1 MKTVICM
8 SLLCACAYA
17 QDTAVAVTKGTFT
30 FTTDSLHTFVMAD
43 GFSKTV
49 TGAPYTAQA
58 ITESTQV
65 LADGNRITRKNTAS
79 LARDSEGRTRNE
91 QKLSFVGPWPTAGKD
106 STVVT
111 INDPVAKASYILQ
124 PNDHTAVKSGFGE
137 PPEPA
142 VMARELK
149 ERSSKLIAEKKALNG
164 GLSGAK
170 TDVKT
175 ESLGSQSF
183 DGVIADGKRVTETI
197 PAGAIG
203 NEKPIDIV
211 NETWYSS
218 ELKTVVMSK
227 HSDPRTGDTV
237 YQLTNIQRGEP
248 SPTLFQVPSDYNVR
262 EELHMMIK
270 RDHHIEE

>member
-8 SLLCACAYA
+8 SLLCVLASA

-30 FTTDSLHTFVMAD
+30 FTTDNFRTFVMAE
-43 GFSKTV
+43 GRTKTV

-65 LADGNRITRKNTAS
+65 LADGNRISRKNTAS
-79 LARDSEGRTRNE
+79 FARDSEGRTRNE
-91 QKLSFVGPWPTAGKD
+91 QKLSFVGPWPTEGKD
-106 STVVT
+106 STVIT
-111 INDPVAKASYILQ
+111 INDPVAKANYILQ
-124 PNDHTAVKSGFGE
+124 PNDRTAVKSAFGE
-137 PPEPA
+137 TAEPA
-142 VMARELK
+142 LQVREMK
-149 ERSSKLIAEKKALNG
+149 ERTAKLLAEKKAIDG
-164 GLSGAK
+164 GLSAQPS
-170 TDVKT
+170 VKT

-183 DGVIADGKRVTETI
+183 DGVMAEGKRVTETI
-197 PAGAIG
+197 AAGAIG

-211 NETWYSS
+211 NETWFSQD
-218 ELKTVVMSK
+218 LQTVVMSK

-262 EELHMMIK
+262 EEIHMMVK
-270 RDHHIEE
+270 PRHVEE